1 MRYRDPTATLPA
13 DEGRAAL
20 ARATADNQFR
30 QHRRVAVT
38 EQHWERGQLGGFWL
52 RVAAVLVD
60 VAVAL
65 AAFGLLVLLVPP
77 VLDTLTGDAS
87 VEVVVGLVAGLLIV
101 GGVLYDVLMT
111 AGIGGTLGKRAA
123 GIEVRRGNGD
133 RLEVGRA
140 LGRSLARVLSV
151 VPLALGLLWVGW
163 DRHKQGWHDKL
174 AKTVVVKRRHLPVML
189 RYPDAPWWA
198 AGPPA
203 LPAGSPAEPEPA
215 PEPAAPAEPAARAG
229 WSMPGSAAEP
239 DTGAPAEADVEMVEQ
254 PEQYPAGEQ
263 PAHPGYAEAP
273 ASALDDEPAGYE
285 PAGSSGDEIGGDQGE
300 ALAAA
305 SGLLDE
311 EPPPSALD
319 TSETDE
325 FAGGP
330 DTSAFRELF
339 ADEPASA
346 SPSGTTAEQE
356 LGSQAGEAQPGAAGP
371 SEEAPPDSDPNLV
384 AIERADVADDAAGW
398 LQQVAAQV
406 DPRLDQVS
414 ATWRQQEQAPA
425 ARACAFGLLLG
436 HLATLYPH
444 MSDDLHTVAE
454 AHPSFST
461 LLAGS
466 RLATLQ
472 QIAGDRSRMAAWL
485 GPLIGVDDDDRVA
498 RLLQ

>member
-1 MRYRDPTATLPA
+1 M
-13 DEGRAAL
+13 
-20 ARATADNQFR
+20 
-30 QHRRVAVT
+30 T

-65 AAFGLLVLLVPP
+65 AAFMLLVLLVPP
-77 VLDTLTGDAS
+77 VLDTLIGEAPLD
-87 VEVVVGLVAGLLIV
+87 VVGGLVAGLLVV
-101 GGVLYDVLMT
+101 GALLYDVLMT

-123 GIEVRRGNGD
+123 GIEVRGGNGD
-133 RLEVGRA
+133 RIEVGRA
-140 LGRSLARVLSV
+140 LGRSLARVLSL
-151 VPLALGLLWVGW
+151 VPVALGLLWVGW
-163 DRHKQGWHDKL
+163 DRRKQGWHDKL
-174 AKTVVVKRRHLPVML
+174 AKTVVVKRRHLPVTL
-189 RYPDAPWWA
+189 RHPDAPWWA

-203 LPAGSPAEPEPA
+203 LPAGATAAQTAA
-215 PEPAAPAEPAARAG
+215 PESAAAAAGPATAPETG
-229 WSMPGSAAEP
+229 WSIPGSAAATQAGPPREGDIEMAERAEGHPEEAGPAEP
-239 DTGAPAEADVEMVEQ
+239 D
-254 PEQYPAGEQ
+254 
-263 PAHPGYAEAP
+263 
-273 ASALDDEPAGYE
+273 SALDGEPAGHE
-285 PAGSSGDEIGGDQGE
+285 PVASPEAEAGGDQEG
-300 ALAAA
+300 LAAA

-311 EPPPSALD
+311 EPPHSALD
-319 TSETDE
+319 TSEMEAEEPAALADDQEATRVGE
-325 FAGGP
+325 AGTAERGLGEPTGGP
-330 DTSAFRELF
+330 DASAFRELF
-339 ADEPASA
+339 ADEPAA
-346 SPSGTTAEQE
+346 PAAEE
-356 LGSQAGEAQPGAAGP
+356 DGGAAPGSP
-371 SEEAPPDSDPNLV
+371 TVGADHDAADSEEEIEPGSDPNLV
-384 AIERADVADDAAGW
+384 AIERADVADDAGSW

-444 MSDDLHTVAE
+444 MSDELDAVAE

-485 GPLIGVDDDDRVA
+485 GPLIGVDEDERVA

>member
-1 MRYRDPTATLPA
+1 M
-13 DEGRAAL
+13 
-20 ARATADNQFR
+20 
-30 QHRRVAVT
+30 T

-77 VLDTLTGDAS
+77 VLDTLTGDAPD
-87 VEVVVGLVAGLLIV
+87 EVVVGLVAGLLVV

-140 LGRSLARVLSV
+140 LGRSLARVVSV
-151 VPLALGLLWVGW
+151 VPVALGLLWVGW

-189 RYPDAPWWA
+189 RHPDAPWWA

-203 LPAGSPAEPEPA
+203 LPAGSPAEPAEPEAA
-215 PEPAAPAEPAARAG
+215 PEPAAPAEPAAPTGAG
-229 WSMPGSAAEP
+229 WSMPGSVAAP
-239 DTGAPAEADVEMVEQ
+239 GTSAPSEADVEMVEQ
-254 PEQYPAGEQ
+254 TEEHPAEERPEP
-263 PAHPGYAEAP
+263 AEAP

-285 PAGSSGDEIGGDQGE
+285 PGGSSGEGIGGDQDD

-305 SGLLDE
+305 GGLLDE

-319 TSETDE
+319 SSDTDE
-325 FAGGP
+325 LSGGP

-339 ADEPASA
+339 ADEEAHP
-346 SPSGTTAEQE
+346 SPSEPTAEQ
-356 LGSQAGEAQPGAAGP
+356 QPGSPAEEAPPSAAGP

-466 RLATLQ
+466 RLDTLQ

-485 GPLIGVDDDDRVA
+485 GPLIGVDDEDRVA

>member
-1 MRYRDPTATLPA
+1 M
-13 DEGRAAL
+13 
-20 ARATADNQFR
+20 
-30 QHRRVAVT
+30 T

-77 VLDTLTGDAS
+77 VLDTLIGDAP
-87 VEVVVGLVAGLLIV
+87 VEVAAGLVAGLLIV

-151 VPLALGLLWVGW
+151 VPVALGLLWVGW

-203 LPAGSPAEPEPA
+203 LPAGGPAGPEAA
-215 PEPAAPAEPAARAG
+215 PEPAAPAEPAPTGAG
-229 WSMPGSAAEP
+229 WSMPGSAA
-239 DTGAPAEADVEMVEQ
+239 APGTSAPSEADVEMVEQ
-254 PEQYPAGEQ
+254 TEEHPAEDRPERPQ
-263 PAHPGYAEAP
+263 PAEAP
-273 ASALDDEPAGYE
+273 GSALDDERPEPAEAPGSALDDEPAGYE
-285 PAGSSGDEIGGDQGE
+285 PAGPAGEEIGGDQGE

-325 FAGGP
+325 VAGGP

-339 ADEPASA
+339 ADEPAGPA
-346 SPSGTTAEQE
+346 PSETTAEQE
-356 LGSQAGEAQPGAAGP
+356 PGSRAEETHLGAAGP
-371 SEEAPPDSDPNLV
+371 PEEAPPAGAPPEEAPPDSDPNLV

-485 GPLIGVDDDDRVA
+485 GPLIGVDDEERVA

>member
-1 MRYRDPTATLPA
+1 M
-13 DEGRAAL
+13 
-20 ARATADNQFR
+20 
-30 QHRRVAVT
+30 T

-52 RVAAVLVD
+52 RVAAMLVD

-77 VLDTLTGDAS
+77 VLDTLTGDAPD
-87 VEVVVGLVAGLLIV
+87 EVVVGLVAGLLVV
-101 GGVLYDVLMT
+101 GGLLYDVLMT

-151 VPLALGLLWVGW
+151 VPVALGLLWVGW

-174 AKTVVVKRRHLPVML
+174 AKTVVVKRRHLPVTL

-198 AGPPA
+198 AGAPA
-203 LPAGSPAEPEPA
+203 LPAGSPAEPQAA
-215 PEPAAPAEPAARAG
+215 PEPAAPAEPAAPTAAG
-229 WSMPGSAAEP
+229 WSMPDSGPAPDSAA
-239 DTGAPAEADVEMVEQ
+239 APETSAPGEADVEMAEHT
-254 PEQYPAGEQ
+254 EEHPAGEHPDRAE
-263 PAHPGYAEAP
+263 PAEPGAEAP
-273 ASALDDEPAGYE
+273 TSAMDDEPAGYE
-285 PAGSSGDEIGGDQGE
+285 PVGSSGEETGGDQDE

-339 ADEPASA
+339 ADEPAT
-346 SPSGTTAEQE
+346 PSRSGPAAEQAP
-356 LGSQAGEAQPGAAGP
+356 GSPAGEAPPAAAGP
-371 SEEAPPDSDPNLV
+371 SDEEPAPESDPNLV
-384 AIERADVADDAAGW
+384 AIERADVAADAGGW

-466 RLATLQ
+466 RLDTLQ